1 MPVSVNQVAFID
13 DDDVLRDANVQTLQL
28 AGFEV
33 LAFDSAE
40 TALAAVPADFPGVV
54 VSDIRMPRMDGR
66 QLFRRLKEQD
76 PDLPVILITGHADVS
91 EAVEALH
98 DGVYDFV
105 AKPYAPERLV
115 SSVRRAIE
123 KRRLVLENRELR
135 TLAAQAQGD
144 WPLIGQTPVMERL
157 RATLRQLAGAD
168 VDVLLEGETGVGK
181 ELAARALH
189 AWGRRRDR
197 EFVAVDCAAL
207 PASALD
213 SELFGHELGAF
224 SGAVRQRMGRIQQ
237 ADRGTLFL
245 DEIETLA
252 SEAQGKF
259 LRVLEE
265 REVTP
270 LGSNRAQTLDLR
282 VIAAAKGNLAD
293 AVAAGTFRQDLFHR
307 LDVVRIRIPPL
318 RERREDVPLLFA
330 HFLARACERLDG
342 PHPVIDDQ
350 VRWRLHNHDWPGN
363 VRELGHYAQR
373 VALGLADQAS
383 TGAPEGLPPL
393 PERVATYEA
402 HVIREALAG
411 CDGDVRKALE
421 VLRIP
426 RKTFYDKLER
436 HDIDVAAYRPASS
449 RVRPG

>member
-1 MPVSVNQVAFID
+1 MLASVNQVAFID

-33 LAFDSAE
+33 MAFAAAE
-40 TALAAVPADFPGVV
+40 EALAAIPAGFPGVV
-54 VSDIRMPRMDGR
+54 VSDIRMPGLDGR
-66 QLFRRLKEQD
+66 QLFRRLKAQD
-76 PDLPVILITGHADVS
+76 EDLPVILITGHADVT
-91 EAVEALH
+91 EAVEAMH

-105 AKPYAPERLV
+105 AKPYAPDRLV
-115 SSVRRAIE
+115 SSVRRAME
-123 KRRLVLENRELR
+123 KRRLVLENRSLR
-135 TLAAQAQGD
+135 TLAVEAQSD
-144 WPLIGQTPVMERL
+144 WPLIGQTAVMERL
-157 RATLRQLAGAD
+157 RATLRQLASAD

-207 PASALD
+207 PAGALD

-224 SGAVRQRMGRIQQ
+224 SGAVRQRAGRIQQ

-252 SEAQGKF
+252 PEAQGKF

-270 LGSNRAQTLDLR
+270 MGSNRAQTLDLR
-282 VIAAAKGNLAD
+282 VVAAAKSDLSD
-293 AVAAGTFRQDLFHR
+293 AVAAGTFREDLFHR

-330 HFLARACERLDG
+330 HFLARACERLEG
-342 PHPVIDDQ
+342 EPPKIDDKI
-350 VRWRLHNHDWPGN
+350 RWRLYNHNWPGN
-363 VRELGHYAQR
+363 VRELSHYAQR
-373 VALGLADQAS
+373 VALGLSDQRADAQV
-383 TGAPEGLPPL
+383 ELPPL
-393 PERVATYEA
+393 PSRVATYEA
-402 HVIREALAG
+402 HLIEEALTAG
-411 CDGDVRKALE
+411 EGDVRRALE

-426 RKTFYDKLER
+426 RKTFYDKIER
-436 HDIDVAAYRPASS
+436 HGIDLS
-449 RVRPG
+449 RHRQRSR

>member
-1 MPVSVNQVAFID
+1 MLASVNQVAFID

-33 LAFDSAE
+33 VAFAAAE
-40 TALAAVPADFPGVV
+40 AALAAIPAGFPGVV
-54 VSDIRMPRMDGR
+54 VSDIRMPGLDGR
-66 QLFRRLKEQD
+66 QLFRRLKAQD
-76 PDLPVILITGHADVS
+76 EDLPVILITGHADVT
-91 EAVEALH
+91 EAVEAMH

-105 AKPYAPERLV
+105 AKPYAPDRLV
-115 SSVRRAIE
+115 SSVRRAME
-123 KRRLVLENRELR
+123 KRRLVLENRSLR
-135 TLAAQAQGD
+135 TLAVEAQSD
-144 WPLIGQTPVMERL
+144 WPLIGQTAVMERL
-157 RATLRQLAGAD
+157 RATLRQLANAD

-207 PASALD
+207 PAVALD

-224 SGAVRQRMGRIQQ
+224 SGAVRQRAGRIQQ

-252 SEAQGKF
+252 PEAQGKF

-270 LGSNRAQTLDLR
+270 MGSNRAQTLDLR
-282 VIAAAKGNLAD
+282 VVAAAKSDLSD
-293 AVAAGTFRQDLFHR
+293 AVAAGTFREDLFHR

-330 HFLARACERLDG
+330 HFLARACERLEG
-342 PHPVIDDQ
+342 EPPKIDDKI
-350 VRWRLHNHDWPGN
+350 RWRLYNHDWPGN
-363 VRELGHYAQR
+363 VRELSHYAQR
-373 VALGLADQAS
+373 VALGLVDERTDAQAE
-383 TGAPEGLPPL
+383 PPPPL
-393 PERVATYEA
+393 PARVATYEA
-402 HVIREALAG
+402 HLIEEALTAG
-411 CDGDVRKALE
+411 EGDVRRALE

-426 RKTFYDKLER
+426 RKTFYDKIER
-436 HDIDVAAYRPASS
+436 HGIDLARHRHRS
-449 RVRPG
+449 R

>member
-1 MPVSVNQVAFID
+1 MPVTVNQVAFID

-33 LAFDSAE
+33 LAFTSAE
-40 TALAAVPADFPGVV
+40 TALAALPAGFPGVV
-54 VSDIRMPRMDGR
+54 VSDIRMPGMDGR
-66 QLFRRLKEQD
+66 QLFRRLKTQD
-76 PDLPVILITGHADVS
+76 ADLPVLLVTGHADVS
-91 EAVEALH
+91 EAVEAMH

-115 SSVRRAIE
+115 SSVRRAME

-135 TLAAQAQGD
+135 ALAAQAQSD

-157 RATLRQLAGAD
+157 RATLRQLASAD

-207 PASALD
+207 PAGTLD

-224 SGAVRQRMGRIQQ
+224 NGAVRQRVGRIQQ

-252 SEAQGKF
+252 PEAQGKF

-265 REVTP
+265 REITP

-282 VIAAAKGNLAD
+282 IVAAAKTDLGD
-293 AVAAGTFRQDLFHR
+293 AVAAGAFREDLFHR

-342 PHPVIDDQ
+342 PQPVIDDR

-373 VALGLADQAS
+373 VALGLADQTTAG
-383 TGAPEGLPPL
+383 GAADVAPL

-402 HVIREALAG
+402 HVIEEALAG
-411 CDGDVRKALE
+411 CGGDVRAALE

-426 RKTFYDKLER
+426 RKTFYDKVER
-436 HDIDVAAYRPASS
+436 HGIDLARYRRPS
-449 RVRPG
+449 R

>member
-1 MPVSVNQVAFID
+1 MLASVNLVAFID
-13 DDDVLRDANVQTLQL
+13 DDDVLRDANVQTLRL

-33 LAFDSAE
+33 MAFASAE
-40 TALAAVPADFPGVV
+40 AALAALPAGFPGVV
-54 VSDIRMPRMDGR
+54 VSDIRMPGLDGS
-66 QLFRRLKEQD
+66 QLFRRLKVRDE
-76 PDLPVILITGHADVS
+76 DLPVILITGHADVS
-91 EAVEALH
+91 EAVEAMH

-115 SSVRRAIE
+115 SSVRRAME
-123 KRRLVLENRELR
+123 KRRLVLENRSLR
-135 TLAAQAQGD
+135 TLAVEAQSD
-144 WPLIGQTPVMERL
+144 WPLIGQTAVMERL
-157 RATLRQLAGAD
+157 RATLRQLANAD

-207 PASALD
+207 PAIAVD

-224 SGAVRQRMGRIQQ
+224 SGAVRQRAGRIQQ

-252 SEAQGKF
+252 PEAQGKF

-270 LGSNRAQTLDLR
+270 IGSNRPQTLDLR
-282 VIAAAKGNLAD
+282 VVAAGKSDLSD
-293 AVAAGTFRQDLFHR
+293 AVAAGTFREDLFHR

-330 HFLARACERLDG
+330 HFLARACERLEG
-342 PHPVIDDQ
+342 EPPKIDDKI
-350 VRWRLHNHDWPGN
+350 RWRLYNHDWPGN
-363 VRELGHYAQR
+363 VRELSHYAQR
-373 VALGLADQAS
+373 VALGLADQS
-383 TGAPEGLPPL
+383 GDAPADPPPL
-393 PERVATYEA
+393 PARVATYEA
-402 HVIREALAG
+402 HLIEEALAAG
-411 CDGDVRKALE
+411 DGDVRKALE

-426 RKTFYDKLER
+426 RKTFYDKIER
-436 HDIDVAAYRPASS
+436 HGIDLARHRRRS
-449 RVRPG
+449 R

>member
-1 MPVSVNQVAFID
+1 MSVSVNQVAFID
-13 DDDVLRDANVQTLQL
+13 DDDILRDANAQTLQL

-33 LAFDSAE
+33 RPFASAE
-40 TALAAVPADFPGVV
+40 AALAALPPSFPGVV
-54 VSDIRMPRMDGR
+54 VSDIRMPGMDGR

-76 PDLPVILITGHADVS
+76 PDLPVILITGHADVT
-91 EAVEALH
+91 EAVEAMH

-115 SSVRRAIE
+115 TSVRRAME

-135 TLAAQAQGD
+135 AMAAQAQSD

-189 AWGRRRDR
+189 NWGRRRDR

-207 PASALD
+207 PAGALD

-224 SGAVRQRMGRIQQ
+224 SGALRQRVGRVQQ

-252 SEAQGKF
+252 PEAQGKF

-270 LGSNRAQTLDLR
+270 LGSNRPQTLDLR
-282 VIAAAKGNLAD
+282 VVAAAKSDLAD
-293 AVAAGTFRQDLFHR
+293 AVAAGTFREDLFHR

-318 RERREDVPLLFA
+318 RERRDDIPLLFA

-342 PHPVIDDQ
+342 PQPVVDDK

-373 VALGLADQAS
+373 VALGLADQTATS
-383 TGAPEGLPPL
+383 GPEELPPL
-393 PERVATYEA
+393 PERIATYEA
-402 HVIREALAG
+402 HLMEEALAG
-411 CDGDVRKALE
+411 CGGDVRATLE

-426 RKTFYDKLER
+426 RKTFYDKVER
-436 HDIDVAAYRPASS
+436 HGLDLDKYR
-449 RVRPG
+449 RRR

>member
-1 MPVSVNQVAFID
+1 MSVNLVAFID
-13 DDDVLRDANVQTLQL
+13 DDDMLRDANVQTLQL

-33 LAFDSAE
+33 RAFAGAE
-40 TALAAVPADFPGVV
+40 EALRAVDASFAGVV

-66 QLFRRLKEQD
+66 QLYRRLKAED
-76 PDLPVILITGHADVS
+76 PDLPVILVTGHADVA
-91 EAVEALH
+91 EAVEALQ

-105 AKPYAPERLV
+105 AKPYPPDRLV
-115 SSVRRAIE
+115 SSVRRAME
-123 KRRLVLENRELR
+123 KRRLVLENRALR
-135 TLAAQAQGD
+135 AMASQAQSD

-157 RATLRQLAGAD
+157 RATLRQLASAD

-189 AWGRRRDR
+189 VWGRRRDR

-207 PASALD
+207 PAGTLD

-224 SGAVRQRMGRIQQ
+224 NGAVRQRVGRIQQ

-252 SEAQGKF
+252 PEAQGKF

-270 LGSNRAQTLDLR
+270 IGSNRAHTLDLR
-282 VIAAAKGNLAD
+282 VVAAAKGDLGE
-293 AVAAGTFRQDLFHR
+293 AVSAGAFRQDLFHR

-318 RERREDVPLLFA
+318 RERRDDIPLLFA
-330 HFLARACERLDG
+330 HFLARACERLDRA
-342 PHPVIDDQ
+342 PPTVDDK

-383 TGAPEGLPPL
+383 DAPTDLPPL

-402 HVIREALAG
+402 HVIEEALTATA
-411 CDGDVRKALE
+411 GDVRATLE
-421 VLRIP
+421 ILRIP
-426 RKTFYDKLER
+426 RKTFYDKVERHGLDLER
-436 HDIDVAAYRPASS
+436 FRQRDGR
-449 RVRPG
+449 

>member
-1 MPVSVNQVAFID
+1 MPVTVNQVAFID

-33 LAFDSAE
+33 LPFADAE
-40 TALAAVPADFPGVV
+40 AALGVLTPSFPGVV

-66 QLFRRLKEQD
+66 QLFRRLKDQD
-76 PDLPVILITGHADVS
+76 GDLPVILITGHADVA
-91 EAVEALH
+91 EAVEAMH

-115 SSVRRAIE
+115 SSVRRALE

-135 TLAAQAQGD
+135 ALAAQAQDD
-144 WPLIGQTPVMERL
+144 WPLIGQTPVMQRL
-157 RATLRQLAGAD
+157 RATLRQLASAD

-207 PASALD
+207 PAGALD

-224 SGAVRQRMGRIQQ
+224 SGAVRQRVGRIQQ

-252 SEAQGKF
+252 PEAQGKF

-282 VIAAAKGNLAD
+282 VVAAAKSDLSD
-293 AVAAGTFRQDLFHR
+293 AVAAGTFREDLFHR

-318 RERREDVPLLFA
+318 RERRDDVPLLFA
-330 HFLARACERLDG
+330 HFLARACERLNG
-342 PHPVIDDQ
+342 PQPVVDDQ
-350 VRWRLHNHDWPGN
+350 VRWRLLNHDWPGN

-373 VALGLADQAS
+373 VALGLTDQGAGNVADAS
-383 TGAPEGLPPL
+383 PPSL

-402 HVIREALAG
+402 HVIEEALAG
-411 CDGDVRKALE
+411 CNGDVRGALA
-421 VLRIP
+421 VLQIP
-426 RKTFYDKLER
+426 RKTFYDKVER
-436 HDIDVAAYRPASS
+436 HGLDLDRF
-449 RVRPG
+449 RQRR

>member
-1 MPVSVNQVAFID
+1 MPLTVNQVAFID

-33 LAFDSAE
+33 AAFASAE
-40 TALAAVPADFPGVV
+40 TALAALSDRFAGVV

-66 QLFRRLKEQD
+66 QLFRRLQEQD
-76 PDLPVILITGHADVS
+76 PDLPVILITGHADVT
-91 EAVEALH
+91 EAVEAMH

-115 SSVRRAIE
+115 SSIRRAIE

-135 TLAAQAQGD
+135 RLSVEAQGD
-144 WPLIGQTPVMERL
+144 WPLIGQTPAMERL
-157 RATLRQLAGAD
+157 RATLRQLANAD

-207 PASALD
+207 PAQALD

-224 SGAVRQRMGRIQQ
+224 SGALRQRAGRIQQ

-252 SEAQGKF
+252 PEAQGKF

-265 REVTP
+265 REITP
-270 LGSNRAQTLDLR
+270 LGASRAQTLDLR
-282 VIAAAKGNLAD
+282 VIAAAKGDLGE

-307 LDVVRIRIPPL
+307 LDVVRVRIPPL

-330 HFLARACERLDG
+330 HFLARACERLNG
-342 PHPVIDDQ
+342 PQPEISDQ
-350 VRWRLHNHDWPGN
+350 VRWRLHDHDWPGN
-363 VRELGHYAQR
+363 VRELSHYAQR
-373 VALGLADQAS
+373 VALGLADRVAEVEP
-383 TGAPEGLPPL
+383 GGLAPL
-393 PERVATYEA
+393 PARVATYEA
-402 HVIREALAG
+402 RLIEEALAG
-411 CDGDVRKALE
+411 AEGDVRKALE
-421 VLRIP
+421 VLGIP
-426 RKTFYDKLER
+426 RKTFYDKVER
-436 HDIDVAAYRPASS
+436 HGIDLARHRQRPK
-449 RVRPG
+449 PT